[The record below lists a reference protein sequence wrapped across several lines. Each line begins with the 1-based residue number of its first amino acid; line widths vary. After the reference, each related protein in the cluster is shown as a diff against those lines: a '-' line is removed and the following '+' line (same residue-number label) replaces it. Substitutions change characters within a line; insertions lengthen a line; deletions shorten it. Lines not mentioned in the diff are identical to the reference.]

1 MEEFTDNAIT
11 ENPQADPFEEAQE
24 PESPTEQEQD
34 EPQQPEITST
44 TVPLP
49 SEEPQET
56 VTPTPEPV
64 KEADPVTDEL
74 EGTEHMG
81 ETATLEQEASPS
93 PTPAVDY
100 GKIMELMN
108 DQTEELQTIRVAVT
122 ERESHDKAMENLGLV
137 SIVGLALACGLI
149 GALIFSNYIRH

>member
-11 ENPQADPFEEAQE
+11 ESPQGDPFEEAQE
-24 PESPTEQEQD
+24 PESPTEQEQG
-34 EPQQPEITST
+34 EPQQPEITPT
-44 TVPLP
+44 TVPRP
-49 SEEPQET
+49 SEEPRET
-56 VTPTPEPV
+56 VTLEPA

-74 EGTEHMG
+74 EDVEHTE
-81 ETATLEQEASPS
+81 EAATLEQEASPS

-100 GKIMELMN
+100 RKIMELMN

-122 ERESHDKAMENLGLV
+122 ERESHDKTMENLGLV